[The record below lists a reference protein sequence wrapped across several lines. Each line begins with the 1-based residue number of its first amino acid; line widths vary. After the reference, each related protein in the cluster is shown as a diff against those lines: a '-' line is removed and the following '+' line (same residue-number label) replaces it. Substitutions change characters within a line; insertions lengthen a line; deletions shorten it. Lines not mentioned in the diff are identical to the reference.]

1 MLLYSILTVCKVLQ
15 VSFLTLWPL
24 KLQMGQMGGQW
35 NHVAPFLGRNIKGT
49 VGKGRR
55 PSELASRNHRKVVVR
70 NLVQGWDWTFCT
82 LNDYQTAACYFATTR
97 ETENTRSVGC
107 QVSVRSLSAVL
118 HFCTRSGSHL
128 PCFPGTSVCQINVFR
143 VLQLCPT
150 LCDRMDCSPPGS
162 SVHGILQV
170 AISFSKGSSQPR
182 DWTQISCIAGRFF
195 TVWATGEAYIF

>member
-1 MLLYSILTVCKVLQ
+1 MLLYWILTVCKVLQ

-55 PSELASRNHRKVVVR
+55 PSELASGNHMKVVVR

-82 LNDYQTAACYFATTR
+82 FSDYQTAACYFATTR

-107 QVSVRSLSAVL
+107 QVSGPFSPVWKAERAACIVCDVQKSSVSEQSSSGRGSAQGRL
-118 HFCTRSGSHL
+118 RGTE
-128 PCFPGTSVCQINVFR
+128 CFT
-143 VLQLCPT
+143 
-150 LCDRMDCSPPGS
+150 GS
-162 SVHGILQV
+162 SLHSPLLIPGVI
-170 AISFSKGSSQPR
+170 
-182 DWTQISCIAGRFF
+182 
-195 TVWATGEAYIF
+195 

>member
-107 QVSVRSLSAVL
+107 QVSGSFSPVWKAERAARIVCDVQKSSVSEQSSSGRGSAQGRFGGMECFIGSSL
-118 HFCTRSGSHL
+118 H
-128 PCFPGTSVCQINVFR
+128 
-143 VLQLCPT
+143 
-150 LCDRMDCSPPGS
+150 SPPS
-162 SVHGILQV
+162 PD
-170 AISFSKGSSQPR
+170 PR
-182 DWTQISCIAGRFF
+182 CHLNWVTCDQWAEREIAGRPPERGLF
-195 TVWATGEAYIF
+195 VG